1 MRELALEGRECKV
14 CGSRVRVE
22 RGASHVEARG
32 VSYLEEFGSERLAR
46 APRERSGLAHVAG
59 FAGVL
64 YLFGHSLAPLALSR
78 WWAAWGAGTWLAL
91 ALGLL
96 APLAFAIAFAAGVS
110 LDRSRGKAGAL
121 PALFGLFVGL
131 LGTVDLLLVL
141 APPWLKYLKAF

>member
-1 MRELALEGRECKV
+1 
-14 CGSRVRVE
+14 VRVE

-32 VSYLEEFGSERLAR
+32 VSYLEEFASERLAR

-64 YLFGHSLAPLALSR
+64 YLFGHSLTPLALSR
-78 WWAAWGAGTWLAL
+78 WWVAWGAGTWLAL

-96 APLAFAIAFAAGVS
+96 APLALALAFAAGVS